1 MNPQSLRIKSIANGK
16 VYGCQWIHLKGVHPL
31 SGNLECPEMFVLPA
45 EDDRLF
51 EVMPLG
57 FKIRI
62 TDQNKE
68 PKQPSF
74 TVILPSS

>member
-1 MNPQSLRIKSIANGK
+1 MNPQSLRIKSIANGTE
-16 VYGCQWIHLKGVHPL
+16 YGCQWIHVNGALPL
-31 SGNLECPEMFVLPA
+31 IGNLECPGMFDLPA
-45 EDDRLF
+45 EDDRVF
-51 EVMPLG
+51 QVMPLG

>member
-1 MNPQSLRIKSIANGK
+1 MNHHPLSIKSFANNTE
-16 VYGCQWIHLKGVHPL
+16 YGCQWIHLKGAFPL

-51 EVMPLG
+51 EVIPLG

-62 TDQNKE
+62 TGQNKE

-74 TVILPSS
+74 IVVQ

>member
-45 EDDRLF
+45 EDDLF
-51 EVMPLG
+51 FNVIPLG
-57 FKIRI
+57 FKIQI
-62 TDQNKE
+62 TGYNQEN
-68 PKQPSF
+68 KQPSF
-74 TVILPSS
+74 LVVP

>member
-1 MNPQSLRIKSIANGK
+1 MNPHPLRIRSILNSK
-16 VYGCQWIHLKGVHPL
+16 EYGCQKITLNGGNL
-31 SGNLECPEMFVLPA
+31 SGMLECPDMFVLPA